1 MKSFQTLFSIAFLLT
16 TLFIVIG
23 CESEEDVDF
32 NASLTLEFQAIANG
46 QPLEFNT
53 TNYSTASGSV
63 ISIDRMK
70 FYLSNLQLI
79 NSETGEA
86 FVEQDGY
93 HLISLN
99 DQEEMY
105 SFTIENLRS
114 DFKFGKIQFAI
125 GVDADKNASIDNVGD
140 LDPTNDMAWNWNT
153 GYKFFLMEGLFYPG
167 VDQENKGLVL
177 HIGLDRNFKTL
188 EFLTDNPIDIV
199 GLNTLHFTLDGL
211 APFNSP
217 NEIDLKNKSAYKV
230 DEDSDKIAENYA
242 NGLIRLSSIS
252 R

>member
-1 MKSFQTLFSIAFLLT
+1 MKSFQTLFSISILMSTLL
-16 TLFIVIG
+16 IVSG
-23 CESEEDVDF
+23 CGSENDVDF
-32 NASLTLEFQAIANG
+32 NDSLTLEFKAVANG
-46 QPLEFNT
+46 QPLEFNS
-53 TNYSTASGSV
+53 TNYSIASGNV

-93 HLISLN
+93 HLVSLN
-99 DQEEMY
+99 DQEETY

-114 DFKFGKIQFAI
+114 DFKFDKIKFAI
-125 GVDADKNASIDNVGD
+125 GVDAERNASIDNVGD

-188 EFLTDNPIDIV
+188 EFLTDNYIDIV
-199 GLNTLHFTLDGL
+199 GANTLHFTLDGL

-217 NEIDLKNKSAYKV
+217 NEIDLTNKSAYMV

-242 NGLIRLSSIS
+242 NGLIKLSTITP
-252 R
+252 

>member
-1 MKSFQTLFSIAFLLT
+1 MKSFQNHFSIAILMTILL
-16 TLFIVIG
+16 IVSG
-23 CESEEDVDF
+23 CGSENDVNF
-32 NASLTLEFQAIANG
+32 NDSLTLEFKAVANG
-46 QPLEFNT
+46 QPLEFNS
-53 TNYSTASGSV
+53 TNYSIASGNV

-99 DQEEMY
+99 DQEETY

-114 DFKFGKIQFAI
+114 DFKFDKIKFAI
-125 GVDADKNASIDNVGD
+125 GVDAERNASIDNVGD

-153 GYKFFLMEGLFYPG
+153 GYKFFLMEGLFFPG
-167 VDQENKGLVL
+167 LDQENKGLVL

-188 EFLTDNPIDIV
+188 EFLSDNYIDIV
-199 GLNTLHFTLDGL
+199 GSNTLHFTLDGL

-217 NEIDLKNKSAYKV
+217 NEIDLTSKSAYMV

-242 NGLIRLSSIS
+242 NGLIKLSTITP
-252 R
+252 

>member
-1 MKSFQTLFSIAFLLT
+1 MKSFQTLFSIAFLMTIL
-16 TLFIVIG
+16 LIVSG
-23 CESEEDVDF
+23 CGSENDVVF
-32 NASLTLEFQAIANG
+32 NDSVTLEFKAVVNG
-46 QPLEFNT
+46 QPLAFNT
-53 TNYSTASGSV
+53 ENYTTASGNV

-93 HLISLN
+93 HLVSLN
-99 DQEEMY
+99 DQEEIY

-114 DFKFGKIQFAI
+114 DFKFDKIKFSI

-167 VDQENKGLVL
+167 IDQENQGLVL

-188 EFLTDNPIDIV
+188 EFLTDNFIDIA
-199 GLNTLHFTLDGL
+199 GSNTLHFTLDGL

-217 NEIDLKNKSAYKV
+217 NEIDLTSKSAFMV
-230 DEDSDKIAENYA
+230 DEESDKIAENYA
-242 NGLIRLSSIS
+242 SGLVKLSTIK
-252 R
+252 